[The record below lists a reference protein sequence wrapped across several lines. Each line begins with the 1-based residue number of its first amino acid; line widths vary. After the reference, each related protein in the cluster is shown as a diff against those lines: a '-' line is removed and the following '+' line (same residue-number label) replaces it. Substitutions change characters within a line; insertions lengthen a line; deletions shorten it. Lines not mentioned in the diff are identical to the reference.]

1 MDALSRADEVLAR
14 ARARRA
20 DVVTPDSAI
29 SPMDT
34 SATVQIPRATVSAA
48 DPNSADPES
57 TLVLPR
63 VSDGFGPPLH

>member
-20 DVVTPDSAI
+20 DVVTPDSAT
-29 SPMDT
+29 SPMDA

-48 DPNSADPES
+48 DPDSADPES

-63 VSDGFGPPLH
+63 ASEGFRPR

>member
-14 ARARRA
+14 ARACRA
-20 DVVTPDSAI
+20 DVVTPDSVI
-29 SPMDT
+29 SPMDA
-34 SATVQIPRATVSAA
+34 SATVQIPRVTVSAA

-63 VSDGFGPPLH
+63 ASGFGPPLP